1 MSRTRAKAKT
11 RAAGGGSVFRLAAA
25 LVALVAAC
33 GDTSVPAV
41 DGGVEQDASIPSP
54 IATEPPEPLGT
65 DAGSP
70 NDGGI
75 IGLPADSSG
84 RLIIPDAGAVPPE
97 PLRADSALSPEAPG
111 SKDLAGFSLDA
122 VFRWRDVPPA
132 TKLAET
138 SNDGLKEANRL
149 TSLAMRVHMA
159 DGGRMRIEFASR
171 ALPLPAGTEL
181 RARADRWGHL
191 LLWPNSTDY
200 RVVPAGALRTLLG
213 ERRVD
218 VTPLAPGQIKA
229 TGDGKRLGLTARKI
243 EVTAPLGTLRVE
255 LGKVADA
262 VDAAPLLC
270 RSFME
275 MVGVDPKTPAC
286 QSGEVPLFASWSW
299 VDGGGI
305 AWEATAITKR
315 TDLLAGDFVIPPA
328 GARYAASGLPIAP
341 GGILLSKDELSA
353 FRTGPLPSPSPPA
366 SLAPGEGFI
375 AVNQTDTLLYVLIDG
390 VPVALVPAQSDRYVI
405 GTTRS
410 RYSVQWR
417 TFLGEKILPAATIEM
432 PARFVIGG
440 PPDAGAPD
448 ASK

>member
-1 MSRTRAKAKT
+1 MSQTRAKA
-11 RAAGGGSVFRLAAA
+11 RAVSAGGGAAFRF
-25 LVALVAAC
+25 VAAFTAIVTGC
-33 GDTSVPAV
+33 GDTSLPMG

-65 DAGSP
+65 DAGPPS
-70 NDGGI
+70 DGGI

-84 RLIIPDAGAVPPE
+84 RLIIPDAGAAPPE
-97 PLRADSALSPEAPG
+97 PLRADSALAPEPPG
-111 SKDLAGFSLDA
+111 PKELAGFSLDA
-122 VFRWRDVPPA
+122 MFRWRDVPPA

-149 TSLAMRVHMA
+149 TSLALRVHMA

-171 ALPLPAGTEL
+171 ALPLPSGTEL

-200 RVVPAGALRTLLG
+200 RVVPVGALRTLLG

-218 VTPLAPGQIKA
+218 VTPLSPGQIKA
-229 TGDGKRLGLTARKI
+229 AGDGKRLQLSVRKI
-243 EVTAPLGTLRVE
+243 EVTAPLGTLRIE
-255 LGKVADA
+255 LGKVTDA
-262 VDAAPLLC
+262 PDAAPLLC
-270 RSFME
+270 RSFVE

-315 TDLLAGDFVIPPA
+315 TDMLSGDFVIPPA

-341 GGILLSKDELSA
+341 GGILLSKEELAA
-353 FRTGPLPSPSPPA
+353 FRTGPLPSPSPPQP
-366 SLAPGEGFI
+366 LAPGEGFI

-417 TFLGEKILPAATIEM
+417 TFLGEKILPASIVEM
-432 PARFVIGG
+432 PARFVLGG
-440 PPDAGAPD
+440 PPDAGASD